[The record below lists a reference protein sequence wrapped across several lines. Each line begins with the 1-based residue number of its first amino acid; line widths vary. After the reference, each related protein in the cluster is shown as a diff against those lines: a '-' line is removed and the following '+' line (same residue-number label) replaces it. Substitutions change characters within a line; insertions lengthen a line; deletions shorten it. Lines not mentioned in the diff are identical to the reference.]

1 MVIAA
6 IVIEA
11 LSAQHVPM
19 EKAVSDQKKL
29 KVQSHILKL
38 LGDQLIGHDRL
49 AVFEL
54 VKNSYDADASK
65 VEVELNLLDDQPYIQ
80 VKDNGCGMSEQDIER
95 GWLEIGTD
103 YKRNEANLRRSLKY
117 GRLPLGEKG
126 VGRLAV
132 QKLGGTVEVVTRRE
146 GEKEFSFT
154 VNWDDLVGSSKYLG
168 DGLSVNVIASTAPE
182 IFRGDATGTL
192 VKIKNLSRPEWSR
205 RDIRELYRLV
215 TSLSSPVRRLDHF
228 DVRLNVPGN
237 EEFLEGL
244 PSVQELLSSAVWM
257 FKFNLDSRGFL
268 SWKYEFTPPKFK
280 ALEAREDSS
289 EERLSLV
296 RDGDEFS
303 SGSGSEITIDPEMLA
318 GIGPISGEIYAF
330 HKRPEVLRE
339 LGAIKQFKEWMRSQ
353 AGVRV
358 YRDGV
363 RVFNYGESGD
373 DWLGLNARR
382 IARPTGKL
390 GADSLIAHVDLDKG
404 LSTGLIEK
412 TNREG
417 FDENAVFAAFHRI
430 VLSIF
435 DKFERIHG
443 PDRRKVDAALKGD
456 AESLPINDALS
467 RLSEIAKSANIEK
480 EVRPIVASIQQQ
492 LDGFRDVMVTSGMA
506 GLNLSLA
513 FHEMVH
519 GVDSVARQL
528 EGNVSREDIHKT
540 VTHLRKLLDTFK
552 PLLAR
557 EKQRKI
563 GVKNVISRVLG
574 MSSGRF
580 DRHNIVL
587 SDRVSVSD
595 GTPSFDVEGPINVI
609 IGALNNV
616 LDNAIYWSRYQSEIT
631 GRRAAIAFVSSW
643 DDSSGGVL
651 GVVDNGPGFELPVD
665 QLGVPFVTN
674 RPDGMGLGLYY
685 AKLVMESIGGGLEL
699 TTAEAIRDEYGLS
712 EAYDGAAV
720 MLKFG
725 GRK

>member
-1 MVIAA
+1 
-6 IVIEA
+6 
-11 LSAQHVPM
+11 M
-19 EKAVSDQKKL
+19 EEIVSDQKKL
-29 KVQSHILKL
+29 RVQSHILKL

-54 VKNSYDADASK
+54 VKNSYDADASN
-65 VEVELNLLDDQPYIQ
+65 VEVELNLLDGQPYIQ
-80 VKDNGCGMSEQDIER
+80 VRDDGSGMSDQDIER

-103 YKRNEANLRRSLKY
+103 YKRNEANLRRSPKY

-132 QKLGGTVEVVTRRE
+132 QKLGGTVEVVTKRE
-146 GEKEFSFT
+146 GGSEFTFR
-154 VNWDDLVGSSKYLG
+154 VDWNELVGSSKYLG
-168 DGLSVNVIASTAPE
+168 DGLSVSVVTREVPE
-182 IFRGDATGTL
+182 IFHGESSGTL
-192 VKIKNLSRPEWSR
+192 VRITNLSRPEWSR

-215 TSLSSPVRRLDHF
+215 TSLSSPVRKLDHF
-228 DVRLNVPGN
+228 DVKLTVPGN
-237 EEFLEGL
+237 EEYLEGL
-244 PSVQELLSSAVWM
+244 PSVQELLRSAVWV
-257 FKFNLDSRGFL
+257 FKFTLDLNGILHWSYRF
-268 SWKYEFTPPKFK
+268 SPPKFK
-280 ALEAREDSS
+280 ALEEREDSS

-296 RDGDEFS
+296 KDGDEI
-303 SGSGSEITIDPEMLA
+303 SGASASEITIDPGLLS

-330 HKRPEVLRE
+330 HKRPEILRE

-390 GADSLIAHVDLDKG
+390 GADSLVAHVDLDKG
-404 LSTGLIEK
+404 LSSGLIEK

-417 FDENAVFAAFHRI
+417 FDENSVFAAFHRV

-456 AESLPINDALS
+456 SESLPINEALS
-467 RLSEIAKSANIEK
+467 RLSEIAKSANVEK

-552 PLLAR
+552 PLLSR

-563 GVKNVISRVLG
+563 SVKNVISRVLG
-574 MSSGRF
+574 MSAGRF

-587 SDRVSVSD
+587 SDRVSVVD

-616 LDNAIYWSRYQSEIT
+616 LDNAIYWSRYQSEVC

-643 DDSSGGVL
+643 DEASGGVL
-651 GVVDNGPGFELPVD
+651 GVVDNGPGFELPLD
-665 QLGVPFVTN
+665 QLGIPFVTN

-685 AKLVMESIGGGLEL
+685 AKLVMDSIGGGLEL
-699 TTAEAIRDEYGLS
+699 TTAEAVRDEYGLS